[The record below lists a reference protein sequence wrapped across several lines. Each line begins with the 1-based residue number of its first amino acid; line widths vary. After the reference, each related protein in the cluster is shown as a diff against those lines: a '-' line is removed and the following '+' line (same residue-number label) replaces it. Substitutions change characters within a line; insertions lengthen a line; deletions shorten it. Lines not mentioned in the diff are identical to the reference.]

1 MRRSARTDLCGGPMD
16 ARVGPALFPA
26 IQIRLR
32 FFQALEAHPFERRFL
47 RVADP

>member
-1 MRRSARTDLCGGPMD
+1 MD

>member
-1 MRRSARTDLCGGPMD
+1 MD
-16 ARVGPALFPA
+16 ARVRPALFPT

-32 FFQALEAHPFERRFL
+32 FFQTLEALPFERRFL